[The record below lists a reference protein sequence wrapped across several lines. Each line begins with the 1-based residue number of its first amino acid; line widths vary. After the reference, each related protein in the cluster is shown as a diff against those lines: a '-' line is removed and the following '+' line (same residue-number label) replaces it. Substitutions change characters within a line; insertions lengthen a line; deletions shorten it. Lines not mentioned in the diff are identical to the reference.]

1 MTAEPTTDA
10 TERLTDDELARLKG
24 FSADQLFWARS
35 AVEGVISDDY
45 TDQSIRCF
53 SPELGTVAGYAAT
66 TEWTTVDPES
76 PDLDFL
82 DYYEWL
88 ESTPGPKVAVMQD
101 VDPRGGPRA
110 AGFGS
115 MQARTIRKLGVVGVL
130 SSVGIQKPHLVR
142 EAGMPVWSTGV
153 APAHGPYHL
162 VRYGAP
168 VVVGSVR
175 WSPGDLVFADVTGA
189 IRIPAAIARETLH
202 RAEADAAAPGPGYF
216 DIVDAPDFTVA
227 KLRAWIAQH
236 PSIYPP
242 VDPAKVDA
250 WWDRNGAGLAPRSE
264 GISRPKQR

>member
-1 MTAEPTTDA
+1 MIAIDVRLTAE
-10 TERLTDDELARLKG
+10 EFEQLKA

-35 AVEGVISDDY
+35 AVEGLISGDY

-53 SPELGTVAGYAAT
+53 SPELGTVAGYA
-66 TEWTTVDPES
+66 VDERVDHRRS
-76 PDLDFL
+76 RV
-82 DYYEWL
+82 
-88 ESTPGPKVAVMQD
+88 PGPRLPRLLRVAR
-101 VDPRGGPRA
+101 VDPRAEGRGDEGRRPARRPAGGGLRQH
-110 AGFGS
+110 AGAHDP
-115 MQARTIRKLGVVGVL
+115 QLGVVGVV

-142 EAGMPVWSTGV
+142 DAGMPVWSTGV

-175 WSPGDLVFADVTGA
+175 WTPGDLVFADVTGA
-189 IRIPAAIARETLH
+189 IRIPAGIAREILA
-202 RAEADAAAPGPGYF
+202 RAQADAASPGPGYF
-216 DIVDAPDFTVA
+216 DVVDAPDFTVA

-250 WWDRNGAGLAPRSE
+250 WWERNGAGLAPRSE
-264 GISRPKQR
+264 GISRPKPR